1 MFFVCS
7 RGYGKPLSPSGCV
20 GVYNLVSGTGTSAVV
35 SGLLVTTVAVGP
47 PQNLGGLVEEQILY
61 HRCCY

>member
-1 MFFVCS
+1 MES
-7 RGYGKPLSPSGCV
+7 LSLSGSV
-20 GVYNLVSGTGTSAVV
+20 GVYNLVSGTGMSAVV
-35 SGLLVTTVAVGP
+35 SGLLVTTVAVGS